1 MGDTHWRKLF
11 YFGFTANEKS
21 KVSGKKGK
29 KSKDKKSA
37 DQKTWTKVAVFA
49 KGKGR
54 KFLWIIVCIQV
65 YELNI
70 T

>member
-1 MGDTHWRKLF
+1 MTRIEESCFILD
-11 YFGFTANEKS
+11 FTANEKS
-21 KVSGKKGK
+21 KVNGKKGK

-54 KFLWIIVCIQV
+54 KFL
-65 YELNI
+65 
-70 T
+70 